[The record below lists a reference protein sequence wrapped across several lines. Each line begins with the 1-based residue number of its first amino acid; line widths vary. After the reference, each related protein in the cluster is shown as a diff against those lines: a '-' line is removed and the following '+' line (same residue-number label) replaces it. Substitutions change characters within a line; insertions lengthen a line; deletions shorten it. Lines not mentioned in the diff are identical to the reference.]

1 MISITKIFGFEA
13 AHAIS
18 NHPGKCRNVHGHSY
32 ALHVTIS
39 SDQLNEQE
47 MIMDF
52 HDLKVMVKEHVVG
65 RLDHAL
71 ILSRK
76 GELAEEF
83 ANHTGKLTWLD
94 REPTA
99 ECMLSL
105 IVEWISPVL
114 PESITLERLQLW
126 ETTTSYA
133 QWDRDQAH

>member
-1 MISITKIFGFEA
+1 MISITKIFRFEA

-32 ALHVTIS
+32 ALHVTVS
-39 SDQLNEQE
+39 SDDLNEQE

-52 HDLKVMVKEHVVG
+52 HDLKVTVKEHVVG
-65 RLDHAL
+65 RFDHAL

-83 ANHTGKLTWLD
+83 GTHKGKLMWLD

-99 ECMLSL
+99 EYILS
-105 IVEWISPVL
+105 IIREWISPRL
-114 PESITLERLQLW
+114 PATVTLERLQLW
-126 ETTTSYA
+126 ETSTSYA
-133 QWDRDQAH
+133 QWDR